1 MHAHSLRR
9 VTRGVSSGVSRLD
22 HPGSRTTPVKKA
34 YRLDNPGDPMG
45 IREYSLAIA
54 VGTPSVG
61 VPVVLGIYLYH
72 GFSCAYVCETALHW
86 QKAWTSARGVRTL
99 ARDGARAV
107 RLRQR
112 PPPAVRPS

>member
-1 MHAHSLRR
+1 MINWPRWKDDDGGLRW
-9 VTRGVSSGVSRLD
+9 TRAGCG
-22 HPGSRTTPVKKA
+22 PT
-34 YRLDNPGDPMG
+34 
-45 IREYSLAIA
+45 